1 MRENGVKCSFAAVE
15 LLNVR
20 KNDLTVL
27 LNGISFYGVAFQLQV
42 VSLYDNV
49 KILFIV

>member
-15 LLNVR
+15 LMNIR
-20 KNDLTVL
+20 KNNLTVL
-27 LNGISFYGVAFQLQV
+27 VNDSSFCGVALQLQV

-49 KILFIV
+49 KIVFIV